1 MFDQGVTAGGVEGG
15 QVDGF
20 AEGHRLGIGDWGLGI
35 RGNRESGIG
44 NRESGIGNR
53 ESGQHLRRW
62 GLMQLPLAGAASR
75 AAMVTSADGGVWRA
89 AHLLQRTAPLQRCIT
104 SRCTGCHAPSRCRP
118 RAGTAAIRGS
128 APIPH
133 QRRSA
138 SAPAATSGRR

>member
-1 MFDQGVTAGGVEGG
+1 MFNQGVTAGGVEGG

-35 RGNRESGIG
+35 GDWGLGIG
-44 NRESGIGNR
+44 DWESGIGNR

-62 GLMQLPLAGAASR
+62 GLMQLPLAGAAR
-75 AAMVTSADGGVWRA
+75 QAAMVTSADGGVWRA
-89 AHLLQRTAPLQRCIT
+89 AHILQRTAPLQRCVT
-104 SRCTGCHAPSRCRP
+104 PRCTGCHAPARCRP

-128 APIPH
+128 APILH
-133 QRRSA
+133 RRRSA